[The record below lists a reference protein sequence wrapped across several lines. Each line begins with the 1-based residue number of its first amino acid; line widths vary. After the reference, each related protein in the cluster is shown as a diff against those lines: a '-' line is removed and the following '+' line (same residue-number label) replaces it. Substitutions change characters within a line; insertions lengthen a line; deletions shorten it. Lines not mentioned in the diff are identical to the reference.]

1 MIDDTEKVEKIIS
14 KFLEQNCVH
23 EGFIVK
29 EIKNETIS
37 TYDGVYPSFEII
49 YESFDKN
56 SHEFINNL
64 TTQIERF
71 TGLKH
76 KKDYW
81 LWIN

>member
-1 MIDDTEKVEKIIS
+1 MLNNVEKVKKVIT

-29 EIKNETIS
+29 EIKNDTIS
-37 TYDGVYPSFEII
+37 TYDGTYPSFELM
-49 YESFDKN
+49 YENTTKN
-56 SHEFINNL
+56 PADVLNNL

-81 LWIN
+81 LWIT